1 MVNVLKVSVTELQE
15 FMRCGRMWDLQSS
28 NRQSLVRRG
37 APRKE
42 LWIGSAMHA
51 ALGAQIMGQDP
62 MEALSTYIE
71 KTRVETAEEYLRRV
85 GAPMSPEEWVTFDES
100 AEMCWRVLANYF
112 LHYGSTETY
121 SGKPGKHP
129 KLRPLAAEITF
140 MIPLPIDLSKSEYDV
155 VYLVGTVDALFLDPM
170 DNLVIGDHKTFSQ
183 KADVRDLQCDHQ
195 FIGYAACVEV
205 LTGVAV
211 DHFLYNG
218 VNKKVPGLPAVLK
231 GEGPTKGRLSK
242 AWIDTTY
249 STYRQAIVDNNEDPT
264 DAYYSGHLARLLER
278 DTSNNVFFIRH
289 YLDVYPSA
297 TRQWW
302 DNTIKILTD
311 MAHDPQLTF
320 HRAWGG
326 CWDCGVRD
334 LCDAMLKGQDV
345 EWLKNA
351 DYVIGTYGTK
361 QALETTV
368 SPETV
373 GSLDDLIAF
382 AKKQHEKLPETTG

>member
-1 MVNVLKVSVTELQE
+1 VNILKVSVTELQE

-28 NRQSLVRRG
+28 NRQSLVRKG

-51 ALGAQIMGQDP
+51 AFGAHIMGQDYR
-62 MEALSTYIE
+62 EALDQYIAG
-71 KTRVETAEEYLRRV
+71 TRQETAEEYLRRV
-85 GAPMSPEEWVTFDES
+85 GAPMSPVEWEAFDES
-100 AEMCWRVLANYF
+100 VVMCHRVVENYF
-112 LHYGSTETY
+112 SHYGETPY
-121 SGKPGKHP
+121 DGRKGKHP
-129 KLRPLAAEITF
+129 RLEPIASEITF
-140 MIPLPIDLSKSEYDV
+140 MIPMPIDLSNSEYDA
-155 VYLVGTVDALFLDPM
+155 VYLVGTIDALFLDPHGA
-170 DNLVIGDHKTFSQ
+170 VVAGDHKTFSQ
-183 KADVRDLQCDHQ
+183 KADIRDLQCDHQ
-195 FIGYAACVEV
+195 FIGYAACLEV
-205 LTGVAV
+205 LIGQPI

-218 VNKKVPGLPAVLK
+218 VNKKVPGIPAVLK

-249 STYRQAIVDNNEDPT
+249 NTYRKAILNNGEDPT
-264 DAYYSGHLARLLER
+264 DPYYSGHLARLLER
-278 DTSNNVFFIRH
+278 DTNNNVFFIRH
-289 YLDVYPSA
+289 YLEVYPSA
-297 TRQWW
+297 TQQWW
-302 DNTIKILTD
+302 DNTVKILTE

-334 LCDAMLKGQDV
+334 LCDAMLKGQNV
-345 EWLKNA
+345 EWLKNE

-373 GSLDDLIAF
+373 GSVADLVEF
-382 AKKQHEKLPETTG
+382 ARKQHETRTETNR